1 MGLYANFNI
10 SGSAMSAQSVR
21 LNTVASNLAN
31 VETIAS
37 SEAEAYRSRQPVFQ
51 SFMDHP
57 SRPGEVGVQ
66 SEVGVQMLQI
76 VQSQKTV
83 EKRYDPG
90 HALANED
97 GFVFGSNVNP
107 VEEMANMIS
116 ASRAYQ
122 NNVEVLNTS
131 RDLLLRVLSLGS

>member
-1 MGLYANFNI
+1 MGLFANFNI
-10 SGSAMSAQSVR
+10 SGSAISAQSLR
-21 LNTVASNLAN
+21 LNATASNLAN

-37 SEAEAYRSRQPVFQ
+37 SEAGAYRSRQPVFQ
-51 SFMDHP
+51 ALLQQAD
-57 SRPGEVGVQ
+57 RPGEI
-66 SEVGVQMLQI
+66 GVQMLGI
-76 VQSQKTV
+76 VESQKAV
-83 EKRYDPG
+83 NRRYDPG
-90 HALANED
+90 HALADEA
-97 GFVFGSNVNP
+97 GFVYGSNVNP

>member
-1 MGLYANFNI
+1 MGLFANFNI
-10 SGSAMSAQSVR
+10 SGSAISAQSLR
-21 LNTVASNLAN
+21 LNTTASNLAN
-31 VETIAS
+31 AETTAG
-37 SEAEAYRSRQPVFQ
+37 SEAQAYRSRQPVFQ
-51 SFMDHP
+51 TMLNNHGQ
-57 SRPGEVGVQ
+57 PGEVGVN
-66 SEVGVQMLQI
+66 MLGI
-76 VQSQKTV
+76 VESTKAI
-83 EKRYDPG
+83 ERRYEPG
-90 HALANED
+90 HAMANAE

>member
-1 MGLYANFNI
+1 MGLFANFDI
-10 SGSAMSAQSVR
+10 SGSAISAQTIR
-21 LNTVASNLAN
+21 LNTIASNLAN
-31 VETIAS
+31 TETIAS
-37 SEAEAYRSRQPVFQ
+37 SEQQAYRSRQPVFQ
-51 SFMDHP
+51 SMLTN
-57 SRPGEVGVQ
+57 Q
-66 SEVGVQMLQI
+66 YQASEVGVRMLGI
-76 VQSQKTV
+76 VESQSAV
-83 EKRYDPG
+83 PRRYDPD

-97 GFVFGSNVNP
+97 GYIFASNVNR

>member
-31 VETIAS
+31 IETIAS

-51 SFMDHP
+51 SMMGNH
-57 SRPGEVGVQ
+57 SRPG
-66 SEVGVQMLQI
+66 EVGVQMLQI

-90 HALANED
+90 HALANEN

>member
-1 MGLYANFNI
+1 MGLFANFNI
-10 SGSAMSAQSVR
+10 SGSAISAQSTR
-21 LNTVASNLAN
+21 LNATASNLAN
-31 VETIAS
+31 VETLAG

-51 SFMDHP
+51 SMLTSP
-57 SRPGEVGVQ
+57 GRPGEVGVHMLDIVESQ
-66 SEVGVQMLQI
+66 RVVQR
-76 VQSQKTV
+76 
-83 EKRYDPG
+83 RYDPG

-97 GFVFGSNVNP
+97 GYVFGSNVNP

-131 RDLLLRVLSLGS
+131 RDLLMRVLSLGS

>member
-1 MGLYANFNI
+1 MGLFSNFDI
-10 SGSAMSAQSVR
+10 SGSAISAQSIR

-31 VETIAS
+31 ADTIAS
-37 SEAEAYRSRQPVFQ
+37 SEEMAYRSRQPVFQ
-51 SFMDHP
+51 AMINN
-57 SRPGEVGVQ
+57 RYQ
-66 SEVGVQMLQI
+66 ASEVGVRMMGI
-76 VQSQKTV
+76 VESQSAVT
-83 EKRYDPG
+83 RRHDPD
-90 HALANED
+90 HPLANEE
-97 GFVFGSNVNP
+97 GYVFTSNVNR

>member
-1 MGLYANFNI
+1 MGLFANFNI
-10 SGSAMSAQSVR
+10 SGSAISAQSTR

-37 SEAEAYRSRQPVFQ
+37 SAAEAYRSRQPVFQ
-51 SFMDHP
+51 ALLGNQQ
-57 SRPGEVGVQ
+57 RPGEVGVQ
-66 SEVGVQMLQI
+66 MLDI
-76 VQSQKTV
+76 VESQTPNQR
-83 EKRYDPG
+83 RYDPG
-90 HALANED
+90 HALADAE
-97 GFVFGSNVNP
+97 GYIYASNVNP
-107 VEEMANMIS
+107 IEEMANMIS

>member
-1 MGLYANFNI
+1 MGLFSNFDI
-10 SGSAMSAQSVR
+10 SGSAISAQSIR

-31 VETIAS
+31 ADTIAS
-37 SEAEAYRSRQPVFQ
+37 SEEKAYRSRQPVFQ
-51 SFMDHP
+51 AMINNRHQAS
-57 SRPGEVGVQ
+57 EIGVRMMGIVESQ
-66 SEVGVQMLQI
+66 SGV
-76 VQSQKTV
+76 T
-83 EKRYDPG
+83 RRHDPD
-90 HALANED
+90 HALANEE
-97 GFVFGSNVNP
+97 GYVFTSNVNR

>member
-10 SGSAMSAQSVR
+10 SGSAISAQSVR

-31 VETIAS
+31 IETIAS
-37 SEAEAYRSRQPVFQ
+37 SDAEAYRSRQPVFQ
-51 SFMDHP
+51 SMLGDQN
-57 SRPGEVGVQ
+57 RPGEVGVR
-66 SEVGVQMLQI
+66 MLQI

-131 RDLLLRVLSLGS
+131 RDLLLRVLSLGQ

>member
-1 MGLYANFNI
+1 MGLFANFEI
-10 SGSAMSAQSVR
+10 SGSALSAQSLR
-21 LNTVASNLAN
+21 LNTTASNLAN
-31 VETIAS
+31 VESIAS
-37 SEAEAYRSRQPVFQ
+37 SEEGAYRSRHPVFQ
-51 SFMDHP
+51 ALLNQQAGA
-57 SRPGEVGVQ
+57 GEVGVN
-66 SEVGVQMLQI
+66 MLGI
-76 VQSQKTV
+76 VESQQPI
-83 EKRYDPG
+83 ERRYDPG
-90 HALANED
+90 HTMANAE

>member
-1 MGLYANFNI
+1 MGLFANFNI
-10 SGSAMSAQSVR
+10 SGSAISAQSIR
-21 LNTVASNLAN
+21 LNTIASNLAN

-51 SFMDHP
+51 SMLGK
-57 SRPGEVGVQ
+57 SASAGEVGVH
-66 SEVGVQMLQI
+66 MLDI
-76 VQSQKTV
+76 VESQKAV
-83 EKRYDPG
+83 QRRYEPG
-90 HALANED
+90 HALANAD

>member
-1 MGLYANFNI
+1 MGLLANFNI
-10 SGSAMSAQSVR
+10 SGSAISAQSLR

-37 SEAEAYRSRQPVFQ
+37 SEVAAYRSRQPVFQ
-51 SFMDHP
+51 ALLDNQD
-57 SRPGEVGVQ
+57 RPGEVGVKMLGIVENQ
-66 SEVGVQMLQI
+66 RGV
-76 VQSQKTV
+76 
-83 EKRYDPG
+83 ERRYDPG
-90 HALANED
+90 HALADAE
-97 GFVFGSNVNP
+97 GYVYGSNVNP

-122 NNVEVLNTS
+122 NNVEVMNTS

>member
-1 MGLYANFNI
+1 MGLLANFNI
-10 SGSAMSAQSVR
+10 SGSAISAQSTR

-51 SFMDHP
+51 ALFGDQ
-57 SRPGEVGVQ
+57 SRPGEIGVNMLGIVESQ
-66 SEVGVQMLQI
+66 RGV
-76 VQSQKTV
+76 
-83 EKRYDPG
+83 ERRYDPG
-90 HALANED
+90 HALANEE
-97 GFVFGSNVNP
+97 GYVFGSNVNP
-107 VEEMANMIS
+107 IEEMANMIS

-131 RDLLLRVLSLGS
+131 RDLLMRALSLGS

>member
-1 MGLYANFNI
+1 MGLLANFNI
-10 SGSAMSAQSVR
+10 SGSAISAQSTR
-21 LNTVASNLAN
+21 LNTIASNLAN

-51 SFMDHP
+51 SLIENQG
-57 SRPGEVGVQ
+57 RPGEVGVN
-66 SEVGVQMLQI
+66 MLGI
-76 VQSQKTV
+76 VENQRAV
-83 EKRYDPG
+83 ERRYDPG
-90 HALANED
+90 HALADQD

-107 VEEMANMIS
+107 IEEMANMIS

-131 RDLLLRVLSLGS
+131 RDLLMRALSLGS